1 MEKER
6 AEHIEN
12 CEEFGRVLGMNV
24 QDWWMGLRGQ
34 IDDRLLEKI
43 KRTDMK
49 IEGTGARQQ
58 DNKKPK
64 THKGYA
70 LRS

>member
-12 CEEFGRVLGMNV
+12 SEEFGRVLGMNV
-24 QDWWMGLRGQ
+24 QDSWMDLRGQ

-43 KRTDMK
+43 KRID
-49 IEGTGARQQ
+49 EGPQ
-58 DNKKPK
+58 DD
-64 THKGYA
+64 
-70 LRS
+70 